1 MTDTGC
7 LQVMTTLG
15 SRQAAEE
22 MAGILVQEQLAAC
35 VQVTGPVQS
44 TYRWHG
50 AVERSE
56 EWTCQCKIPAEACAA
71 LTARIRELHSYDTP
85 EIIAFP
91 VVAGDPAYLAWIRDA
106 VRR

>member
-15 SRQAAEE
+15 SREAADG
-22 MAGILVQEQLAAC
+22 MAGALVNERLAAC

-44 TYRWHG
+44 TYRWRG
-50 AVERSE
+50 AVEQSE
-56 EWTCQCKIPAEACAA
+56 EWMCLCKIPADAFAA
-71 LTARIRELHSYDTP
+71 LAVRIRELHSYDTP

-91 VVAGDPAYLAWIRDA
+91 IVAGDPAYLAWIREA